1 MEVNGPLHI
10 LASKR
15 AGVEF
20 EPHLL
25 IEEESG
31 WAPEQSGCFGEE
43 ENVLTFLGPDG
54 CNVQSPGSHSLQ
66 ATYWTS
72 FLKLSVSRG

>member
-1 MEVNGPLHI
+1 MVQPHI
-10 LASKR
+10 PASKG

-20 EPHLL
+20 EPHLP

-43 ENVLTFLGPDG
+43 ENVLLFLGPDG
-54 CNVQSPGSHSLQ
+54 CTIPSLGFC
-66 ATYWTS
+66 S
-72 FLKLSVSRG
+72 FGAPY